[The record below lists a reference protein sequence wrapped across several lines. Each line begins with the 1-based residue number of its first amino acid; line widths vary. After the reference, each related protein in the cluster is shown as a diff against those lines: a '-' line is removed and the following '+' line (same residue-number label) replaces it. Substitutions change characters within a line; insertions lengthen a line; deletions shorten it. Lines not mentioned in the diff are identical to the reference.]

1 MNGVNISNHHK
12 DHLDRPQTTLSQTCI
27 LVSHGVD
34 LASEEPADEETTR
47 YLRKKGHRAL
57 LNTSGAFTMTH
68 KERKA
73 RMEESRDTGWILFA
87 AVVLWVVGI
96 IWSMAYNPTW
106 SLTCIGTGVLVMY
119 ALGAP
124 PVGVNSAKRN
134 QASGSAHIMRLVEVN
149 RG

>member
-1 MNGVNISNHHK
+1 
-12 DHLDRPQTTLSQTCI
+12 
-27 LVSHGVD
+27 
-34 LASEEPADEETTR
+34 
-47 YLRKKGHRAL
+47 
-57 LNTSGAFTMTH
+57 
-68 KERKA
+68 
-73 RMEESRDTGWILFA
+73 MEESRDTGWILFA